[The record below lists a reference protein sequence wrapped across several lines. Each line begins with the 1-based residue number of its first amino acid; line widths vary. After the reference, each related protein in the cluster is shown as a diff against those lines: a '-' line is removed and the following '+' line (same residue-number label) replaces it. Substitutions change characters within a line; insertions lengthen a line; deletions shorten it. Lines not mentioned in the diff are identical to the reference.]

1 MTISELKSILR
12 DAPLVASVQASPG
25 SPLENPQVLLRSAQ
39 ASLANG
45 AKVLRLQG
53 VENIRVIKSATDA
66 PVIGLLKVD
75 YSDSQIYITPT
86 SSEIQ
91 ALLDL
96 GCEVIALD
104 GTDRFRPGGEQ
115 LIDLVMMIHKGG
127 ALAMAD
133 CDCLASA
140 KFALSCGC
148 DLIGTTLAGY
158 TEARPGTN
166 GPDLETLRD
175 CSQLPG
181 EFLLIAEG
189 RYSAPW
195 QARTAINVG
204 ADAVVIGGS
213 LNDPVKQT
221 ASFSKAVSRPTENVG
236 AVDIGGTWLR
246 FAVFSPEL
254 ELLSLEKVALPQ
266 GQQERL
272 DWISAQILASS
283 VRQVGISTG
292 GVVDPKSQVVTEAKA
307 IIPNHVGTHFSFDGI
322 MSIALND
329 GLATGWGHAMHPD
342 FAGKRVAT
350 LALGTGVGCGFVDRG
365 EIMMTPGGNYPRLND
380 LQLGDQS
387 FEELLGG
394 AALSPSPSED
404 QINQAQIAAEQ
415 AYAMIKNLLLPDVI
429 VLCGGVGL
437 APWLQ
442 MPGAVPSPYGHE
454 AGLYGAASLAL
465 YPPF

>member
-1 MTISELKSILR
+1 MTLAKLKSILR
-12 DAPLVASVQASPG
+12 EAPLVASVQASPG
-25 SPLENPQVLLRSAQ
+25 SPLEDPQVLLRSAQ
-39 ASLANG
+39 ASLQNG
-45 AKVLRLQG
+45 SKVLRLQG
-53 VENIRVIKSATDA
+53 IENIRVIRGATNA
-66 PVIGLLKVD
+66 PVIGLIKIG
-75 YSDSQIYITPT
+75 YPDSPIYITPT
-86 SSEIQ
+86 ATEIK

-104 GTDRFRPGGEQ
+104 GTNRPRPGGEK
-115 LIDLVMMIHKGG
+115 LVDLVGMIHAGG

-140 KFALSCGC
+140 KYALSCGC

-158 TEARPGTN
+158 TEARSATK
-166 GPDLETLRD
+166 GPDLDFLRD
-175 CSQLPG
+175 CSRFPG

-195 QARTAINVG
+195 QARTAINIG
-204 ADAVVIGGS
+204 ADAIVIGGS

-221 ASFSKAVSRPTENVG
+221 AAFSKAVSRPTENVG

-246 FAVFSPEL
+246 FAVFSPDL

-272 DWISAQILASS
+272 DWISVQIFASS
-283 VRQVGISTG
+283 VGQVGISTG

-307 IIPNHVGTHFSFDGI
+307 IIPNHVGTHFAFEGVRSV
-322 MSIALND
+322 ALND
-329 GLATGWGHAMHPD
+329 GLATAWGHAMHPD

-350 LALGTGVGCGFVDRG
+350 LALGTGVGCGCVDRG
-365 EIMMTPGGNYPRLND
+365 EIMMTPDGNYPRLND

-387 FEELLGG
+387 FEDLLGG

-404 QINQAQIAAEQ
+404 QRRKAQIAAEQ
-415 AYAMIKNLLLPDVI
+415 AYAMIQNLLLPDVI

-454 AGLYGAASLAL
+454 AGLYGAAALAL